1 MIGTQSAGTPTG
13 DAGPVGPQTGLNGT
27 EFHRLHDT
35 EVLKALDTSPSGLS
49 HEEAHRRLLHAGP
62 NSLQEIKGAPLA
74 SRFLRQFTHFLAILL
89 WIAAGLSFLAEALH
103 PGQSMATLGWAI
115 LGVILINA
123 VFTFIQ
129 EYKAERA
136 VQALRR
142 MLPATAWVIRSGH
155 AEQVSRRELV
165 PGDILLLEEGEQVS
179 ADARLIEANH
189 MRVDNS
195 SLTGEALPRPRRIEP
210 VPAGNA
216 LDAPNLVFA
225 GTTVL
230 SGRGRAVVYATGLRT
245 EFGRIAHLAASVEPS
260 LSPLQQEIVKVTHLI
275 ALLSAVMGL
284 AFFAIGISSGMG
296 FWVSSIFGI
305 GIIVANVP
313 EGLLPTVTLALA
325 RGSQRMARRNAII
338 KQLTSVETLGCT
350 TVICTDKTGTLTE
363 NRMRVDRLFVDGEEI
378 EARDGL
384 LLQGGREPSAF
395 GLRNWQPL
403 FRGFALCNNARRVRR
418 HGNQGSVS
426 GDPTETALAEFAH
439 AYGHKVGEDAT
450 AERFPRMSELP
461 FDADRKRMSTIH
473 WVEGKLA
480 AFVKGAPEL
489 VLPLC
494 DRALIR
500 GNTFPMTPSERE
512 KVLAQSGVFAH
523 QAYRVLAMA
532 MREIEQGPGVLNA
545 DAVER
550 DLVFLGLVAMMDPP
564 HKEVPEAVAR
574 CRQAGIRVI
583 MITGDH
589 PLTALA
595 VARKIGLVP
604 AESSAG
610 PAIAP
615 IEGEQLDI
623 LSDEDLRTLLAPSTK
638 GAPDPVFARMAARHK
653 MRLVSQLKEMGEVV
667 AVTGDGVN
675 DAPALHKADIGIAMG
690 VAGTD
695 VAKETA
701 DMILL
706 DDNFATIVAAI
717 EEGRAVYSNIRK
729 FVTYVLTHNVPEV
742 VPYLAYGLFSIPLPL
757 TVPQILAVDL
767 GTDIIPALA
776 LGAEPPHADLMD
788 VPPRPR
794 SERLLS
800 LPLLL
805 RAYVFLGLIEAG
817 IAMAAFFWFL
827 NAHGWTWG
835 TPLDWTNPLY
845 RQATTITFA
854 AIVIAQV
861 ANVFACRSE
870 RLSIFRLGFLSNPFI
885 LWGIAVEL
893 TLLALI
899 VYTPLGNAIFGTGPL
914 PLWAWGPLV
923 LGAVGLLFADEI
935 RKMVL
940 ERAGR
945 RPLGLFK

>member
-1 MIGTQSAGTPTG
+1 MTEPPSVPPAADRTAASWPGTSA
-13 DAGPVGPQTGLNGT
+13 DHV
-27 EFHRLHDT
+27 EFHRLRDT
-35 EVLKALDTSPSGLS
+35 EALKALDTSPSGLS
-49 HEEAHRRLLHAGP
+49 HEEARRRLLLTGP

-89 WIAAGLSFLAEALH
+89 WVAAGLSFLADALH
-103 PGQSMATLGWAI
+103 PGQGMATLGWAI

-123 VFTFIQ
+123 VFTFVQ

-142 MLPATAWVIRSGH
+142 MLPATAWVIRAGH

-210 VPAGNA
+210 VPAGSA
-216 LDAPNLVFA
+216 LDAQNLVFA

-245 EFGRIAHLAASVEPS
+245 EFGKIAHLAASVEPT

-275 ALLSAVMGL
+275 ALLSAIMGV
-284 AFFAIGISSGMG
+284 AFFAIGVSAGMG
-296 FWVSSIFGI
+296 FWVSAIFGI

-325 RGSQRMARRNAII
+325 RGSQRMAQRKAII

-384 LLQGGREPSAF
+384 LLQEGREPSAF
-395 GLRNWQPL
+395 GLRNWQAL
-403 FRGFALCNNARRVRR
+403 FRGFALCNNARRVRKR
-418 HGNQGSVS
+418 GTNGSFS

-450 AERFPRMSELP
+450 VERFPRMGELP

-500 GNTFPMTPSERE
+500 GNTFLMTPGERE
-512 KVLAQSGVFAH
+512 KVLAQSRVFAH

-532 MREIEQGPGVLNA
+532 TREIEQGPGVLNA

-610 PAIAP
+610 PAITP
-615 IEGEQLDI
+615 IEGEQLDT
-623 LSDEDLRTLLAPSTK
+623 LSDADLRTLLAPSTK
-638 GAPDPVFARMAARHK
+638 GAPDPVFARIAARHK
-653 MRLVSQLKEMGEVV
+653 MRIVSQLKEMGEVV

-729 FVTYVLTHNVPEV
+729 FVTYVLASNVPEI
-742 VPYLAYGLFSIPLPL
+742 VPYLGYGLFAIPLPL
-757 TVPQILAVDL
+757 TVLQILAVDL
-767 GTDIIPALA
+767 GTDMVPALA
-776 LGAEPPHADLMD
+776 LGAEPPHSGLMD
-788 VPPRPR
+788 APPRSR

-827 NAHGWTWG
+827 YAHGWTWG
-835 TPLDWTNPLY
+835 TPLDWTDPLY
-845 RQATTITFA
+845 RQATTVTFA

-870 RLSIFRLGFLSNPFI
+870 RISVFRLGFLSNPFI

-893 TLLALI
+893 VLLALI
-899 VYTPLGNAIFGTGPL
+899 VYTPFGNLVFSTEPL

-923 LGAVGLLFADEI
+923 LGAVGLLLADEI
-935 RKMVL
+935 LKMVL
-940 ERAGR
+940 GR
-945 RPLGLFK
+945 SRPKSSQPV

>member
-1 MIGTQSAGTPTG
+1 MTGTQSAGTPTREG
-13 DAGPVGPQTGLNGT
+13 GPAGPHTGLNDTG
-27 EFHRLHDT
+27 FHRLRDT
-35 EVLKALDTSPSGLS
+35 EALKMLDTSPSGLS
-49 HEEAHRRLLHAGP
+49 HEEVHRRLLQTGP
-62 NSLQEIKGAPLA
+62 NSLQEIKSTPLA

-103 PGQSMATLGWAI
+103 PGQGMATLGWAI

-123 VFTFIQ
+123 VFTFVQ

-142 MLPATAWVIRSGH
+142 MLPATAWVIRAGH

-245 EFGRIAHLAASVEPS
+245 EFGKIAHLAAAVEPG
-260 LSPLQQEIVKVTHLI
+260 LSPLQREIVKVTHLI
-275 ALLSAVMGL
+275 ALLSAIMGVI
-284 AFFAIGISSGMG
+284 FFVISFSMGMG
-296 FWVSSIFGI
+296 IWVSSILGI
-305 GIIVANVP
+305 GILVAFVP

-325 RGSQRMARRNAII
+325 RGSQRMAKRRAII
-338 KQLTSVETLGCT
+338 KHLTSVETLGCT

-378 EARDGL
+378 EARDGR
-384 LLQGGREPSAF
+384 LLQEGREPSAF
-395 GLRNWQPL
+395 GLRNWQAL
-403 FRGFALCNNARRVRR
+403 FRGFALCNNARRLRKR
-418 HGNQGSVS
+418 GNNESFS

-450 AERFPRMSELP
+450 VERFPRMGELP

-473 WVEGKLA
+473 WVEGKLV

-489 VLPLC
+489 VLPMC
-494 DRALIR
+494 DQALIR
-500 GNTFPMTPSERE
+500 GNTFLMTPGERE
-512 KVLAQSGVFAH
+512 KVLAQSRAFAH
-523 QAYRVLAMA
+523 QAYRVLAVA
-532 MREIEQGPGVLNA
+532 TREIEQGPGKL
-545 DAVER
+545 DSEAVER
-550 DLVFLGLVAMMDPP
+550 GLTFLGLVAMMDPP

-583 MITGDH
+583 MTTGDH

-604 AESSAG
+604 AESSDG
-610 PAIAP
+610 SAITP
-615 IEGEQLDI
+615 IEGEQLDA
-623 LSDEDLRTLLAPSTK
+623 LSDEELRHLLAPSTK
-638 GAPDPVFARMAARHK
+638 ATPEPVFARMAPRHK
-653 MRLVSQLKEMGEVV
+653 MRLVSLLKGMGEVV

-695 VAKETA
+695 VAKESA

-706 DDNFATIVAAI
+706 DDNFATIVNAI
-717 EEGRAVYSNIRK
+717 EEGRAVYANIRR
-729 FVTYVLTHNVPEV
+729 FVTYVLAHTTPEL
-742 VPYLAYGLFSIPLPL
+742 VPYLAYGLFAIPPAL

-767 GTDIIPALA
+767 GTDIVPALA
-776 LGAEPPHADLMD
+776 LGAEPPHSDLMD

-794 SERLLS
+794 SERLLN

-817 IAMAAFFWFL
+817 VAMAAFFWFL
-827 NAHGWTWG
+827 YAQGWTWG
-835 TPLDWTNPLY
+835 TPLDWTDPLY
-845 RQATTITFA
+845 RQATTVTFA
-854 AIVIAQV
+854 AIVIAQI

-870 RLSIFRLGFLSNPFI
+870 RISIFRLGFFSNPFI

-893 TLLALI
+893 ALLALI
-899 VYTPLGNAIFGTGPL
+899 VYTPFGNLVFGTEPL
-914 PLWAWGPLV
+914 PPWAWGPLV
-923 LGAVGLLFADEI
+923 LGAAGLLFADEI
-935 RKMVL
+935 RKLVI
-940 ERAGR
+940 GKS
-945 RPLGLFK
+945 RPESSRPG

>member
-1 MIGTQSAGTPTG
+1 MIGTPSAGKPVREA
-13 DAGPVGPQTGLNGT
+13 DPAGPQAGRNGGK
-27 EFHRLHDT
+27 FHRLRNA
-35 EVLKALDTSPSGLS
+35 EVLLVLDTSPSGLS
-49 HEEAHRRLLHAGP
+49 HEEARRRLLQVGL
-62 NSLQEIKGAPLA
+62 NSLQEITGAPLA
-74 SRFLRQFTHFLAILL
+74 GRFLRQFTHFLAILL
-89 WIAAGLSFLAEALH
+89 WIAAGLAFLADALH
-103 PGQSMATLGWAI
+103 PGQGMATLGWAI

-123 VFTFIQ
+123 VFAFVQ

-142 MLPATAWVIRSGH
+142 MLPAAAWVIRAGH
-155 AEQVSRRELV
+155 AEQVARRELV

-195 SLTGEALPRPRRIEP
+195 SLTGEAHPRPRRVEP
-210 VPAGNA
+210 VTAENP

-245 EFGRIAHLAASVEPS
+245 EFGKIAHLATTVEPG
-260 LSPLQQEIVKVTHLI
+260 LSPLQREIVRATHVI

-284 AFFAIGISSGMG
+284 LFFLIGISTGMG
-296 FWVSSIFGI
+296 FWVGAIFGI

-325 RGSQRMARRNAII
+325 RGSQRMAQRKAII

-378 EARDGL
+378 EVREGR
-384 LLQGGREPSAF
+384 LLQNGQEPSAF
-395 GLRNWQPL
+395 SFRNWQPL
-403 FRGFALCNNARRVRR
+403 FRGFELCNNTRRARRP
-418 HGNQGSVS
+418 GNQVS
-426 GDPTETALAEFAH
+426 FTGDPTEVALAEFTKL
-439 AYGHKVGEDAT
+439 YGHKVGEDAP
-450 AERFPRMSELP
+450 AERYPRMGELP

-473 WVEGKLA
+473 WVEGKLV
-480 AFVKGAPEL
+480 AFVKGAPEF

-494 DRALIR
+494 DRASIR
-500 GNTFPMTPSERE
+500 GNTFLVTPGERE
-512 KVLAQSGVFAH
+512 KVLAQSRSFAH
-523 QAYRVLAMA
+523 QAYRVLAVA
-532 MREIEQGPGVLNA
+532 MREIEQGPGKL
-545 DAVER
+545 DSETVER
-550 DLVFLGLVAMMDPP
+550 ALTFLGLVAMMDPP
-564 HKEVPEAVAR
+564 HREVPEAVAR
-574 CRQAGIRVI
+574 CRQAGVRVI

-595 VARKIGLVP
+595 VARKIGLAP
-604 AESSAG
+604 AEPDAGAKASATV
-610 PAIAP
+610 
-615 IEGEQLDI
+615 IEGEQLDA
-623 LSDEDLRTLLAPSTK
+623 LNDEALRKMLALPK
-638 GAPDPVFARMAARHK
+638 NGRPEPVFARMAPRHK
-653 MRLVSQLKEMGEVV
+653 MRLVSLLKDMGEVV

-695 VAKETA
+695 VAKESA

-706 DDNFATIVAAI
+706 DDNFATIVNAI

-729 FVTYVLTHNVPEV
+729 FVTYVLSSNVPEI
-742 VPYLAYGLFSIPLPL
+742 VPYLGYGLFAIPLPL

-767 GTDIIPALA
+767 GTDMVPALA
-776 LGAEPPHADLMD
+776 LGAEPPHSGLMD

-794 SERLLS
+794 TERLLS

-827 NAHGWTWG
+827 RAHGWAWG
-835 TPLDWTNPLY
+835 TPLDWTDPLY

-870 RLSIFRLGFLSNPFI
+870 RISAFRLGFLSNPFI

-893 TLLALI
+893 ALLAVI
-899 VYTPLGNAIFGTGPL
+899 VYTPFGNLIFGTGPL
-914 PLWAWGPLV
+914 PLWAWGPLL
-923 LGAVGLLFADEI
+923 LGAAGLLLADEI
-935 RKMVL
+935 RKLVM
-940 ERAGR
+940 
-945 RPLGLFK
+945 K